1 MKHLT
6 VTLLDSYKK
15 YREEG
20 GDYNLIDYL
29 SLKRGFEG
37 EFKVVPEIVKDNEKF
52 DFFAESMIGNS
63 WLTCVANRADG
74 KQVDMLFY
82 RDNNGEV
89 GVKASGVLKGI
100 KSIVIDVGGLE

>member
-6 VTLLDSYKK
+6 VTLLDSYRK

-20 GDYNLIDYL
+20 GDYSLIDYL

-37 EFKVVPEIVKDNEKF
+37 EFKVVPEIVKDNKNF
-52 DFFAESMIGNS
+52 DFFAESMVGNS
-63 WLTCVANRADG
+63 WLTCVANLADG
-74 KQVDMLFY
+74 KQVDMHFY
-82 RDNNGEV
+82 RTANGNIE
-89 GVKASGVLKGI
+89 VKATGELKGI